1 MGENSTEKFIF
12 SFGGGKQIDAVA
24 FAETVKEIVNLLQIS
39 AKEYDDNAEVRL
51 DIHANQEGSFESI
64 LEAIV
69 SIKNYAASILPEI
82 NTSTA
87 KNIVGTVK
95 DIFDI
100 RKHLKGKKAKK
111 IQHHSNATTIENED
125 GELLEK
131 PRISTTLATEN
142 KGIQQSI
149 VNITNIVIASGRT
162 NFSIS
167 TDGSGKTNITSEEYA
182 TFKESVFDADT
193 QTDDIQQQGF
203 IEGKPYEDRL
213 ILLTQTVND
222 GGKWE
227 FEDGESTIKVAIQD
241 EDFLKRYQ
249 NQEVAILPRAVFK
262 VVRKTDKRMTK
273 GKWKSEYYILEVL
286 GIEKER
292 DLFSQQ

>member
-1 MGENSTEKFIF
+1 
-12 SFGGGKQIDAVA
+12 
-24 FAETVKEIVNLLQIS
+24 
-39 AKEYDDNAEVRL
+39 
-51 DIHANQEGSFESI
+51 
-64 LEAIV
+64 
-69 SIKNYAASILPEI
+69 
-82 NTSTA
+82 
-87 KNIVGTVK
+87 VGAVK

-111 IQHHSNATTIENED
+111 IQHHSNTATIENED
-125 GELLEK
+125 GELIER

-142 KGIQQSI
+142 KDIQQSI

-182 TFKESVFDADT
+182 SFKEPVFDSNT
-193 QTDDIQQQGF
+193 QTDDTQQQGF
-203 IEGKPYEDRL
+203 IAGVPFQDKL
-213 ILLTQTVND
+213 IVLTQTVND

-227 FEDGESTIKVAIQD
+227 FEDGENKIKVTIQD

-249 NQEVAILPRAVFK
+249 NQEVAIFPRAVLR
-262 VVRKTDKRMTK
+262 VLRKTDKRMTN